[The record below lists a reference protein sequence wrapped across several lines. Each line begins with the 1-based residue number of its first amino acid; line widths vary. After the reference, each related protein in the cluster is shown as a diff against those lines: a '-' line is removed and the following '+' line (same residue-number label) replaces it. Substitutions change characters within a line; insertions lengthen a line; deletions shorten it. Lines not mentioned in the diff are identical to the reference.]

1 MIKIKKKGKIMD
13 QKIYITDA
21 ERQKC
26 RKVANAFA
34 ELENEAVD
42 LVVADTGRFGFVRL
56 TYFNEL
62 YGFGKSSCYTDSKEL
77 FDALWNDWLNEQ
89 LFKIALNDPALMD
102 LEYEDIYRSLT
113 AEKRR
118 ELMGKRSFFAEK
130 SGITDA

>member
-1 MIKIKKKGKIMD
+1 MLF
-13 QKIYITDA
+13 
-21 ERQKC
+21 RS
-26 RKVANAFA
+26 
-34 ELENEAVD
+34 
-42 LVVADTGRFGFVRL
+42 
-56 TYFNEL
+56 EL

-130 SGITDA
+130 AGITDA